1 MDAERTWMSRKWL
14 LSFVAATVVAS
25 TVEGF
30 QSIPSAKVFQTSACS
45 STNLRMFPVDVQPAG
60 DGNDKERRTAD
71 GNDKERRVAEFMNL
85 EPVAESETRRA
96 RLERDRETKDQ
107 FAEYGDELW
116 NLRKKTRKMGDKLV
130 GALDGSSK
138 ENEQLIR
145 EELREAESRDPELV
159 YEMELLEMELARREG
174 DTNQAEKS
182 KQRALSARGC
192 LPHYNLEGLW
202 VGKYGSH
209 GYEMINVTYV
219 GDTLVAYKVT
229 GDANVP
235 RGEIT
240 FQADL
245 SPNAV
250 KTLRDSHPAGGS
262 RSEGGDL
269 QQKPLEPIQLTE
281 KAASKWGTRQLPRYR
296 GLGQVAEAGFKNN
309 RWMDGQLII
318 IGEEYF
324 SFAWVPLENQIFFG
338 RPSPELALKMLR
350 EGGIEAFRGK
360 SHWEAPPSMD
370 DDVDVLKDYVSSCLE
385 KTTQTLEDHMP
396 AGGDPFGCIWHDGT
410 DAEECYFE

>member
-1 MDAERTWMSRKWL
+1 M
-14 LSFVAATVVAS
+14 
-25 TVEGF
+25 
-30 QSIPSAKVFQTSACS
+30 
-45 STNLRMFPVDVQPAG
+45 NLRMSPADMQPTG
-60 DGNDKERRTAD
+60 D
-71 GNDKERRVAEFMNL
+71 GNDKERRVAEFVNL
-85 EPVAESETRRA
+85 EPVAETETRRA

-107 FAEYGDELW
+107 FAKYGDELW
-116 NLRKKTRKMGDKLV
+116 NLRKKMKKMADKLV
-130 GALDGSSK
+130 GALNGSSR
-138 ENEQLIR
+138 ENEELIR
-145 EELREAESRDPELV
+145 AELREAESRDPELV
-159 YEMELLEMELARREG
+159 YGMELLEMELARREG
-174 DTNQAEKS
+174 GTEQAEKS
-182 KQRALSARGC
+182 KQRAMSARGC

-209 GYEMINVTYV
+209 GYEMINVTYA
-219 GDTLVAYKVT
+219 GDTLIAYKVT

-245 SPNAV
+245 SPHAV
-250 KTLRDSHPAGGS
+250 KKLRESHSAGGR
-262 RSEGGDL
+262 RSKSKDR

-350 EGGIEAFRGK
+350 EGGIESLRGK
-360 SHWEAPPSMD
+360 SHWDAPPSLD
-370 DDVDVLKDYVSSCLE
+370 DDVGVLKDYVSSCLE
-385 KTTQTLEDHMP
+385 KTAQAIEDHMP
-396 AGGDPFGCIWHDGT
+396 SGDPFGCIWHDGT